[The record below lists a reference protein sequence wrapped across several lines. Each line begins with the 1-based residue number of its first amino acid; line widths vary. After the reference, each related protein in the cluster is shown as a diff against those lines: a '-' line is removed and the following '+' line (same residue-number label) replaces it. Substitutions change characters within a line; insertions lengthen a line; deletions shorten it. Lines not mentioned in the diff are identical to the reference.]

1 MAIRPTNIVQRSL
14 ERAKGAGADLLNDVS
29 QQAENLRNQAQNA
42 VDNSIQVLTGENP
55 AGAALES
62 VAASFKEN
70 ATSATGSYDDGPL
83 RALRQSSAASSGPI
97 GATENILKSYAS
109 YNYIV
114 TLACLTVNE
123 INFPDSTYRA
133 RSPEVTVLRSGG
145 GAPGKA
151 MTAFESADAQLE
163 YFIDDIE
170 MDTIIAPTTQ
180 TRTSNATISSFTVM
194 EPYSMGLFLQTLM
207 IAANNAGHA
216 DYLKAPY
223 ALIIEFVGYDDDGRV
238 SNSQLGRRVFPISIN
253 KVDFDVNGGGSR
265 YNVRAHAWNE
275 SSLSSSAQS
284 SRTDVKITGNTV
296 TELLQTGPLSLTNIL
311 NQRIREKAIADG
323 AGAINKDEYVI
334 MFPKE
339 LSSSLGLSN
348 NDDGSGDLAAMTIE
362 DYYGR
367 VSPGNTEFSNLPPAA
382 AADVEVNFKAYQQLF
397 SNSSVSRQIR
407 RIADSSELLN
417 DIGKSTIV
425 ESMATGGAQAFGAEA
440 YVKNEKNVFVS
451 DNVRISNDFRTFQ
464 FQTGTTIEQMIEEI
478 VILSTYGQKAA
489 TELKPDSNGMVPWF
503 RVHTQTFL
511 VSDEQVRS
519 VSGQNPRIFVYAVVP
534 YLVHSSVFNNATQP
548 SVGIEKRKQ
557 QAAKQYD
564 YIYTGQN
571 DDIIDFEINFNN
583 AFFKAVSSGINSSGT
598 AQTQT
603 RDSTNNA
610 NDPNFTQSEGAAG
623 VVSLTGNPN
632 VTEVANAVSTGQGGG
647 GDADSPKVQV
657 ARMFN
662 EAIVNS
668 NVDLVTMDLT
678 ILGDPYYLADSGQ
691 GNYSSPPSGDPA
703 YTADG
708 TMNYQRGEV
717 EVNVNFRTPI
727 DYPTT
732 GGNMIF
738 PTGVT
743 GKGDTVPVNAFGGL
757 YKVNT
762 VKNSLTGGK
771 FTQVLKLIRRP
782 NQTSDTGVEGSQN
795 DNNAVTDTPA
805 DSQQAGSQN
814 PPPATTS
821 NPDAN
826 DPRGDQTAAPNAGGS
841 GATPASATG
850 GTTPATPAE
859 TTPAE
864 TTPAPAPTP
873 TPVNRGA
880 TDVWGFER

>member
-14 ERAKGAGADLLNDVS
+14 DRVKGVGSDLLNDAS
-29 QQAENLRNQAQNA
+29 QQAENIRNQIQNK

-55 AGAALES
+55 AGALAES
-62 VAASFKEN
+62 ASQAFKDLKPKPPTAN
-70 ATSATGSYDDGPL
+70 PV
-83 RALRQSSAASSGPI
+83 SAAQQSSGPI

-123 INFPDSTYRA
+123 INFPDNTYRA

-151 MTAFESADAQLE
+151 TTAFESSNAQLE
-163 YFIDDIE
+163 YFIDEIE
-170 MDTIIAPTTQ
+170 MDTVIAPTTQ

-238 SNSQLGRRVFPISIN
+238 SNSQLGRRVFPISLN
-253 KVDFDVNGGGSR
+253 KVDFDVSGGGSR

-275 SSLSSSAQS
+275 GSLSTAAQS
-284 SRTDVKITGNTV
+284 SRTDIKVTGNTV

-348 NDDGSGDLAAMTIE
+348 NDDGSGDLAAMTIQ
-362 DYYGR
+362 DYYAR
-367 VSPGNTEFSNLPPAA
+367 VSPGNTEFSNLPPSA
-382 AADVEVNFKAYQQLF
+382 AADVEVNFNKYQQLF

-407 RIADSSELLN
+407 RIAESSELLN

-425 ESMATGGAQAFGAEA
+425 ESMATGGAQPFGQEA
-440 YVKNEKNVFVS
+440 YTKNERDVFIS
-451 DNVRISNDFRTFQ
+451 DNVQISNDFRTFQ

-489 TELKPDSNGMVPWF
+489 TEIKPDSNGMIPWF
-503 RVHTQTFL
+503 RIHTQTFL

-662 EAIVNS
+662 EAIVN
-668 NVDLVTMDLT
+668 NEVDLVTMDLT
-678 ILGDPYYLADSGQ
+678 IMGDPYYLADTGQ

-708 TMNYQRGEV
+708 TMNYQRTEV

-738 PTGVT
+738 PTGVN

-762 VKNSLTGGK
+762 VKNSLAGGK
-771 FTQVLKLIRRP
+771 FTQILKLIRRP
-782 NQTSDTGVEGSQN
+782 NQSTDTGQEGSQQ
-795 DNNAVTDTPA
+795 DDNAVTSRPSNEAADGGQNVTP
-805 DSQQAGSQN
+805 
-814 PPPATTS
+814 TTPS

-826 DPRGDQTAAPNAGGS
+826 DPRGDQTAAPNSGGS
-841 GATPASATG
+841 GATPATATG
-850 GTTPATPAE
+850 TTTE
-859 TTPAE
+859 TTTE
-864 TTPAPAPTP
+864 TPAPAPAPTT
-873 TPVNRGA
+873 TPVDRGPL
-880 TDVWGFER
+880 DIWGFPRPQR